1 MCTEGIY
8 TVVSNVSSSTVE
20 ATVQG
25 SEKEVAIEKPNIVM
39 EVPHIHVRA
48 RPKPHELVWYDWRIQ
63 LDLSVVATKPRRFFV
78 KPLRTAMTAI
88 WDMF

>member
-8 TVVSNVSSSTVE
+8 AAVSDVSSSTVE

-25 SEKEVAIEKPNIVM
+25 SEREVAIEKPNIVT
-39 EVPHIHVRA
+39 EVPRVRVGA
-48 RPKPHELVWYDWRIQ
+48 RPKPHELVWYDWRIH
-63 LDLSVVATKPRRFFV
+63 LDLSVAATKPRRFFV